1 MDNKNIYNGD
11 YNSKYNR
18 KVTLAIL
25 IIFWIIF
32 VYSIFSGFQTRV
44 PILGIAVAVMVT
56 STVLFIL
63 KKFEKYIGIFMCIFM
78 IVYELIAIFGNN
90 MDSVFFIELLSTFIP
105 LCAISL
111 YYDRWFFLISALIMN
126 ILYILCYTFQKQFV
140 MVDVFTK
147 FLLILNF
154 SAVIL
159 YFVNKWGRQVMNDAQ
174 KKEKEAEELYRN
186 IQNILNATKQNVAR
200 LNEDIT
206 GCDNNVQLI
215 NDGNKGIVATIQEVT
230 KGVTEQANSQSS
242 ISMMVNDADD
252 KVVHIAKMS
261 EKLYGISNETKNVVS
276 EGYES
281 IDQMSKQMT
290 IIDSAVTDS
299 FDTVKVLQ
307 NSMDEINSFLDGITQ
322 IAEQTNMLSLNAAIE
337 AARAG
342 EQGKGFAV
350 VADEIRKLAD
360 QSAETVKLIS
370 KIIADIKEK
379 TDAVI
384 DKVEKGK
391 EATQLGKTITVK
403 VNDGFGVIQSSFVE
417 IENGIES
424 EMKGME
430 DMLETFKKIR
440 QESENAAS
448 ISEEHSAAMQ
458 EILATVENLG
468 TELENITQ
476 LVASIRQTSTELA
489 KLS

>member
-1 MDNKNIYNGD
+1 M
-11 YNSKYNR
+11 
-18 KVTLAIL
+18 L
-25 IIFWIIF
+25 IIYWLMF
-32 VYSIFSGFQTRV
+32 VYSIFSGFQTRAL
-44 PILGIAVAVMVT
+44 ILGMAAAVLVI
-56 STVLFIL
+56 STILFIL
-63 KKFEKYIGIFMCIFM
+63 KKFEKYIGIFMCIFL
-78 IVYELIAIFGNN
+78 IVYEMIGIFGDN
-90 MDSVFFIELLSTFIP
+90 MDSAFFIELLSTFIP

-111 YYDRWFFLISALIMN
+111 YYDSRFFLTSTVIMN
-126 ILYILCYTFQKQFV
+126 ILYIFCYTFQKRFV
-140 MVDVFTK
+140 MVDVFIK
-147 FLLILNF
+147 FLFVLNF
-154 SAVIL
+154 SAAIL
-159 YFVNKWGRQVMNDAQ
+159 YFVNRWGRKIMNDA
-174 KKEKEAEELYRN
+174 KRKEKEAEELYKN
-186 IQNILNATKQNVAR
+186 IQNILNSTKQNVAR
-200 LNEDIT
+200 LNEDIA
-206 GCDNNVQLI
+206 GCDNNVRLI

-252 KVVHIAKMS
+252 KVVNIAKMS
-261 EKLYGISNETKNVVS
+261 ERLYNISKETKNVVS
-276 EGYES
+276 QGYES
-281 IDQMSKQMT
+281 IDQMNKQMN

-299 FDTVKVLQ
+299 FDTVTVLQ

-370 KIIADIKEK
+370 KIVIDIKVK

-391 EATQLGKTITVK
+391 EATNLGKSITDK
-403 VNDGFGVIQSSFVE
+403 VNDGFGVIQASFIE

-424 EMKGME
+424 ELKGTE

-440 QESENAAS
+440 QESENSAS

-458 EILATVENLG
+458 EILATVENLSA
-468 TELENITQ
+468 ELENIAR
-476 LVASIRQTSTELA
+476 LVTSIRQTSTEMA